1 MPDDST
7 KLMPG
12 SRENRDLEHFLNT
25 HDVNLVQLSGE
36 AAGSHFS
43 LQQEAY
49 TLGRGDDADLV
60 IDSEAASRKHAAIEF
75 AGGKFRIRDLGSTN
89 GVLLNGQSVETAEL
103 HHGDQIE
110 IGEQVFQFI
119 VDTRDAEP
127 ETYPIDADS

>member
-1 MPDDST
+1 MSDDQT

-25 HDVNLVQLSGE
+25 HEVNLVQLSGQ
-36 AAGSHFS
+36 AAGSHFA

-60 IDSEAASRKHAAIEF
+60 IESEAASRKHAAIEF
-75 AGGKFRIRDLGSTN
+75 AGGNFRIRDLGSTN
-89 GVLLNGQSVETAEL
+89 GVLLNGESVAAAEL

-110 IGEQVFQFI
+110 IGDFVFQFI
-119 VDTRDAEP
+119 VDTRDADP
-127 ETYPIDADS
+127 EAYPIDADS